1 MHSCIPHTTFSKA
14 GATTLRKGSKWVAK
28 LVEAV
33 SLAVQE
39 LQKGNERREE
49 KRRGYDANVGYPRC
63 CILCVLVSDYARG
76 ARDTNCLGAAWLLVE
91 TG

>member
-49 KRRGYDANVGYPRC
+49 KRREEDTMQM
-63 CILCVLVSDYARG
+63 SD
-76 ARDTNCLGAAWLLVE
+76 THAAVFFVYW
-91 TG
+91 